1 LAENLP
7 HNTCGGQKIESFP
20 LGVFDIDLLTIGGAP
35 LAGAENTPTKPDPD
49 NTGVGRIF
57 MKKTLIS
64 AACLL
69 LCALS
74 TAQQLAHNIVPDS
87 DESHKHYTIDST
99 IVTASRAQ
107 SGTPVTSTEIKREE
121 LSKAGTMTSLPMLL
135 SLQPSVV
142 ATNEGGTGLGY
153 SKMRVRGSDATRIN
167 VNINGITLN
176 DSESQVVFWVNIPG
190 IAGFLESVQLQR
202 GAGTSVNGSGA
213 FGATLNMSTLGATEK
228 PYATFELSGGSW
240 LTGSATLGAGTG
252 RGKSGLSFDMRYS
265 YNTTEGYIRNAFA
278 RLHSA
283 YATLGWLRGSNSV
296 KINWILGKQR
306 SGITWEGAPADM
318 LERDRRYNPAG
329 EYTDDSGNVRYYDN
343 EIDNY
348 LQNHLQAIWVHQ
360 FNPHLSLS
368 TTLNYTRGDGY
379 YENYKAGK
387 KYSDYGL
394 QEQMVGGV
402 RYKRSDVIVRQHM
415 GNNSFAATANLKY
428 SGEGFFLLGNLS
440 CSLYDG
446 DHYGN
451 LIWAKY
457 NENIPED
464 WRWYL
469 NRGLKRDISGFVR
482 GEGAIIGGRLH
493 LYGDIQYRNVDYTL
507 SGIDKDFVYNFFN
520 PKGGFSWNFNSRS
533 AAYASLAVAH
543 KEPSRSDIKE
553 AIKAGEGERILPERM
568 LDWEFGYKYN
578 SSFFAFSANIY
589 LMEYRNQLLET
600 GKITET
606 GYRVKEN
613 VERSYRR
620 GVELSAGW
628 QALRW
633 LRFDANLAL
642 SRNRIKECNLWV
654 DRYDNP
660 NEWNPLP
667 QAVQHIENGEILMSP
682 PIVGMAMAT
691 WTPLDQLSFSLRG
704 KYVGKQYYD
713 NTSYEERSLPAYT
726 VFSADVHY
734 TWKNI
739 GISLYL
745 DNLLN
750 RKYVADAWVYRAS
763 FADGSADYVEAG
775 FFPQAGFNFMVKLE
789 YRF

>member
-1 LAENLP
+1 
-7 HNTCGGQKIESFP
+7 
-20 LGVFDIDLLTIGGAP
+20 
-35 LAGAENTPTKPDPD
+35 
-49 NTGVGRIF
+49 
-57 MKKTLIS
+57 MKKTLLS
-64 AACLL
+64 AAFLL
-69 LCALS
+69 LCALLS
-74 TAQQLAHNIVPDS
+74 AQQSSLNSAPDLHQ
-87 DESHKHYTIDST
+87 SHPHYTIDST

-107 SGTPVTSTEIKREE
+107 SGTPVTSTEITREQI
-121 LSKAGTMTSLPMLL
+121 SRAGTMTSLPMLL

-153 SKMRVRGSDATRIN
+153 SQMRVRGSDATRIN

-176 DSESQVVFWVNIPG
+176 DAESQKVFWVNIPA

-202 GAGTSVNGSGA
+202 GAGTSVNGAGA
-213 FGATLNMSTLGATEK
+213 FGATLNMSTLGAAEN
-228 PYATFELSGGSW
+228 PYAKVALSGGSW
-240 LTGSATLGAGTG
+240 LTGSTTVGAGTG
-252 RGKSGLSFDMRYS
+252 RGKSGLSLDMNYS

-283 YATLGWLRGSNSV
+283 YAALGWLRSSDSFRL
-296 KINWILGKQR
+296 NWIMGKQR
-306 SGITWEGAPADM
+306 SGITWLGIPADM
-318 LERDRRYNPAG
+318 LESDRRYNSAG
-329 EYTDDSGNVRYYDN
+329 EYSDGSGNVLYYDN
-343 EIDNY
+343 ETDNY

-360 FNPHLSLS
+360 FSPHLSMS
-368 TTLNYTRGDGY
+368 ATFNYTRGAGY

-387 KYSDYGL
+387 KFSDYGL
-394 QEQMVGGV
+394 SEQLVGGV
-402 RYKRSDVIVRQHM
+402 RYKRSDVVVRQQM
-415 GNNSFAATANLKY
+415 ENNNFAATTNLKY

-440 CSLYDG
+440 WSLYDG

-451 LIWAKY
+451 VIWAKY

-469 NRGLKRDISGFVR
+469 NRGLKKDLSGFLR
-482 GEGAIIGGRLH
+482 GEGDVFGGKLH
-493 LYGDIQYRNVDYTL
+493 LYGDIQYRNVNYAL
-507 SGIDKDFVYNFFN
+507 SGIDKDFVALDKDFIYNFFN
-520 PKGGFSWNFNSRS
+520 PKGGVSWNFDGRS

-568 LDWEFGYKYN
+568 MDWEFGYNYT
-578 SSFFAFSANIY
+578 SPLFAFSANLY

-600 GKITET
+600 GKITEV

-620 GVELSAGW
+620 GIELSAGW
-628 QALRW
+628 QALRS
-633 LRFDANLAL
+633 LRFDANIAL
-642 SRNRIKECNLWV
+642 SRNRITECNLWV

-660 NEWNPLP
+660 DEWNPLP
-667 QAVQHIENGEILMSP
+667 QAMQRVENGEILMSP

-691 WTPLDQLSFSLRG
+691 WNPLDKLSFSLRG

-713 NTSYEERSLPAYT
+713 NTSSDERSLPAYT

-734 TWKNI
+734 KWKNI
-739 GISLYL
+739 GISIYA

-750 RKYVADAWVYRAS
+750 HKYVADAWVYRAT
-763 FADGSADYVEAG
+763 FADGSADYIEAG
-775 FFPQAGFNFMVKLE
+775 FFPQARFNLLLKLE
-789 YRF
+789 YGF

>member
-1 LAENLP
+1 
-7 HNTCGGQKIESFP
+7 
-20 LGVFDIDLLTIGGAP
+20 
-35 LAGAENTPTKPDPD
+35 
-49 NTGVGRIF
+49 
-57 MKKTLIS
+57 MKKTFLS
-64 AACLL
+64 AAFLL
-69 LCALS
+69 LCAPS
-74 TAQQLAHNIVPDS
+74 FAQQSTQNILPDS

-99 IVTASRAQ
+99 IVIASRAQ
-107 SGTPVTSTEIKREE
+107 SGTPVTSTEIKREQ

-176 DSESQVVFWVNIPG
+176 DAESQTVFWVNIPG
-190 IAGFLESVQLQR
+190 ISGFLESVQLQR
-202 GAGTSVNGSGA
+202 GAGTSVNGAGA
-213 FGATLNMSTLGATEK
+213 FGATLNMSTLGVTEK
-228 PYATFELSGGSW
+228 PYVNIELSGGSW
-240 LTGSATLGAGTG
+240 LTGSATVGVGTG
-252 RGKSGLSFDMRYS
+252 RSEKGLSFDMRYS

-283 YATLGWLRGSNSV
+283 YASLGSMHGSNSF
-296 KINWILGKQR
+296 KLNWILGKQR
-306 SGITWEGAPADM
+306 SGITWEGIPADK
-318 LERDRRYNPAG
+318 LESDRRYNPAG
-329 EYTDDSGNVRYYDN
+329 EFTDESGNVCYYDN
-343 EIDNY
+343 ETDNY
-348 LQNHLQAIWVHQ
+348 LQNHLQGIWVHQ
-360 FNPHLSLS
+360 FNPNLSMS
-368 TTLNYTRGDGY
+368 TTLNYTRGAGY

-387 KYSDYGL
+387 KFSDYGL
-394 QEQMVGGV
+394 QEQTVGGV
-402 RYKRSDVIVRQHM
+402 RYKRSDVIVRQQM
-415 GNNSFAATANLKY
+415 ANNNFAALANMKY
-428 SGEGFFLLGNLS
+428 VGEGFFLLGNFSLS
-440 CSLYDG
+440 FYDG

-457 NENIPED
+457 NENIPDD

-469 NRGLKRDISGFVR
+469 NTGLKRDLSGFLR
-482 GEGAIIGGRLH
+482 GEGDIIGGRMH
-493 LYGDIQYRNVDYTL
+493 LYGDIQYRNVNYEL
-507 SGIDKDFVYNFFN
+507 SGIDKDFIVLDKDFVYNFFN
-520 PKGGFSWNFNSRS
+520 PKGGFTWNFDSHS
-533 AAYASLAVAH
+533 KAYASLAVAH

-553 AIKAGEGERILPERM
+553 AIKAGEGDRILPGRM
-568 LDWEFGYKYN
+568 LDWEFGYDYTS
-578 SSFFAFSANIY
+578 SSFALSANIY

-620 GVELSAGW
+620 GIEFSAGW
-628 QALRW
+628 QALRR

-660 NEWNPLP
+660 DQWNPLP

-691 WTPLDQLSFSLRG
+691 WTPIDKLSLSLRG

-713 NTSYEERSLPAYT
+713 NTSCDERSLPAYA
-726 VFSADVHY
+726 VFSADAHY

-739 GISLYL
+739 GISLYA

-763 FADGSADYVEAG
+763 FADGSADYIEAG
-775 FFPQAGFNFMVKLE
+775 YFPQAGFNFMVKLE
-789 YRF
+789 FKF

>member
-1 LAENLP
+1 
-7 HNTCGGQKIESFP
+7 
-20 LGVFDIDLLTIGGAP
+20 
-35 LAGAENTPTKPDPD
+35 
-49 NTGVGRIF
+49 

-64 AACLL
+64 AAFLL

-74 TAQQLAHNIVPDS
+74 YAQQLAQNIVPDS

-107 SGTPVTSTEIKREE
+107 SGTPVTSTEIKREQ

-153 SKMRVRGSDATRIN
+153 SQMRVRGSDATRIN

-176 DSESQVVFWVNIPG
+176 DAESQKVFWVNIPA
-190 IAGFLESVQLQR
+190 ITGFLESVQLQR
-202 GAGTSVNGSGA
+202 GAGTSVNGAGA

-228 PYATFELSGGSW
+228 PYATISLSGGSW
-240 LTGSATLGAGTG
+240 LTCSATVGAGTG
-252 RGKSGLSFDMRYS
+252 RGKSGLSFDMYYS

-278 RLHSA
+278 RVHSA
-283 YATLGWLRGSNSV
+283 YATLGWLRGSNSLRL
-296 KINWILGKQR
+296 NWILGKQR
-306 SGITWEGAPADM
+306 SGITWEGIPADM
-318 LERDRRYNPAG
+318 LESDRRYNPAG
-329 EYTDDSGNVRYYDN
+329 KYTDDSGNVCYYDN
-343 EIDNY
+343 ETDNY
-348 LQNHLQAIWVHQ
+348 LQNHLQGIWVHQ
-360 FNPHLSLS
+360 FSPHLSMS
-368 TTLNYTRGDGY
+368 ATLNYTRGAGY

-387 KYSDYGL
+387 KFSDYGL
-394 QEQMVGGV
+394 QEQRVGGV
-402 RYKRSDVIVRQHM
+402 LYKRSDVVVRQQM
-415 GNNSFAATANLKY
+415 ANNSFAATANLKY
-428 SGEGFFLLGNLS
+428 SGEEFFVLGNLS
-440 CSLYDG
+440 WSLYDG

-451 LIWAKY
+451 VIWVKY
-457 NENIPED
+457 NEHIPDD
-464 WRWYL
+464 WSWYL

-482 GEGAIIGGRLH
+482 GEGAIINGKLH
-493 LYGDIQYRNVDYTL
+493 LYGDLQYRNIDYKL
-507 SGIDKDFVYNFFN
+507 SGIDKDFVALDKDFVYNFFN
-520 PKGGFSWNFNSRS
+520 PKGGFSWNFDSRS
-533 AAYASLAVAH
+533 AVYASLAVAH

-568 LDWEFGYKYN
+568 LDWEFGYNYT
-578 SSFFAFSANIY
+578 SPVFAFSANIY
-589 LMEYRNQLLET
+589 LMEYYNQLLET
-600 GKITET
+600 GKITEI

-620 GVELSAGW
+620 GIELSAGW
-628 QALRW
+628 QALRR

-642 SRNRIKECNLWV
+642 SRNRITECNLWV

-660 NEWNPLP
+660 DEWNPLP

-682 PIVGMAMAT
+682 PIVGMAMVT
-691 WTPLDQLSFSLRG
+691 WTPLDKFSFSLRG

-713 NTSYEERSLPAYT
+713 NTSCDERSLPAYT
-726 VFSADVHY
+726 VFSADAHY

-750 RKYVADAWVYRAS
+750 RKYVADAWVYRAT

-789 YRF
+789 FKF